1 VAPENTGRISKGGE
15 NMPGQAVVTIKDRQW
30 FVGLA
35 STYAELAQGLSGIS
49 SIPSGTGILFD
60 MGVDQGYVQINMS
73 RMLFALDIIF
83 INSSAGVVGVMHEV
97 QPNERDVIFD
107 HASGP
112 GARYFLEVTAGE
124 AESIEDGDD
133 VVIQG
138 TIPSTAS
145 QTIVNALITAGIMI
159 PVVAGVAGGLT
170 AVAGSKETPPKNA
183 GKWKF

>member
-1 VAPENTGRISKGGE
+1 
-15 NMPGQAVVTIKDRQW
+15 MPGQAVVTVKDRQW
-30 FVGLA
+30 FVGVA

-49 SIPSGTGILFD
+49 SIPSGTGVLFD
-60 MGVDQGYVQINMS
+60 MGVDQDYVQINMS

-107 HASGP
+107 HNSSP

-124 AESIEDGDD
+124 AEGIEVGDD

-145 QTIVNALITAGIMI
+145 QTIVNALITAGIMV

>member
-1 VAPENTGRISKGGE
+1 MAPENTGRISKGGE

-30 FVGLA
+30 FVGVA
-35 STYAELAQGLSGIS
+35 STYSELAQGLSGIS

-83 INSSAGVVGVMHEV
+83 INNSVGVVGVMHEV
-97 QPNERDVIFD
+97 QPNEREVIFD
-107 HASGP
+107 HTSSP

-124 AESIEDGDD
+124 AEGIEDGDD

-138 TIPSTAS
+138 TIPSNTS
-145 QTIVNALITAGIMI
+145 QTIVNALIAAGIMV
-159 PVVAGVAGGLT
+159 PVAAGVASGLAT
-170 AVAGSKETPPKNA
+170 VAETKKAPPKDA